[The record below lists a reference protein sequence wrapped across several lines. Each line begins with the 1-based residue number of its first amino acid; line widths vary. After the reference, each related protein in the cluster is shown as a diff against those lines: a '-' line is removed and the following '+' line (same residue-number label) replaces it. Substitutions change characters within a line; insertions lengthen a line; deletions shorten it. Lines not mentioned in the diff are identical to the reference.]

1 MHTDLYNAMTLDIV
15 IELFKQESEQR
26 KRAREAETEVAVTR
40 HLTNFG
46 DESDEDEA

>member
-1 MHTDLYNAMTLDIV
+1 MQRRNQV
-15 IELFKQESEQR
+15 QEQSERFKEESEQR